1 MAKKNKPE
9 KPTQSLINALT
20 FVKQLYSKKDNPFC
34 SISNN
39 FIEIQNEKMNIG
51 FPVVEDILCFPHVDK
66 MLKALKQIND
76 DVFVITHFENSL
88 EILSNEYRFIVNGT
102 DYIEPMFSLNEP
114 EPRAQINDNLKA
126 ACAILSQFTEP
137 EHNDPRKCHVM
148 LQAGNAIGTNG
159 HLLVEYYHGCNIPP
173 IGLPKKAAEII
184 GKSKSSL
191 ASFGFSNDQ
200 STFWFEDDSFVI
212 SKYPQMTFPNPN
224 DFFQMKDIQPIPPEF
239 FPGLIRLKPFCTD
252 KIVKIQNEKI
262 FAGENSVS
270 IVGIPDMLNFS
281 IDYLL
286 KFKKHFTQWS
296 VNEHSIEFFGNNCRG
311 IVMGIK
317 ANEEP
322 EN

>member
-1 MAKKNKPE
+1 MPKKNKPE
-9 KPTQSLINALT
+9 KLTQSLINALT
-20 FVKQLYSKKDNPFC
+20 FVKQLYSKKDNSFC

-39 FIEIQNEKMNIG
+39 FMEIQNEKMSIG
-51 FPVVEDILCFPHVDK
+51 FPVVEDVLCFPHVDE
-66 MLKALKQIND
+66 MLKALKQI
-76 DVFVITHFENSL
+76 DVNFVLTVQENSL
-88 EILSNEYRFIVNGT
+88 EISSNGLTLSIPCT

-126 ACAILSQFTEP
+126 ACALLTQFTEL
-137 EHNDPRKCHVM
+137 EHTDPQKCHVM

-159 HLLVEYYHGCNIPP
+159 HLFVEYYHGCNIPP
-173 IGLPKKAAEII
+173 VGLPKKAAEII

-191 ASFGFSNDQ
+191 ASFGFSNDR

-212 SKYPQMTFPNPN
+212 SKYPQMTFPNPD

-262 FAGENSVS
+262 FADENSVS
-270 IVGIPDMLNFS
+270 IVGMPDMLDFS

-296 VNEHSIEFFGNNCRG
+296 INEYSIEFFGNNCRG